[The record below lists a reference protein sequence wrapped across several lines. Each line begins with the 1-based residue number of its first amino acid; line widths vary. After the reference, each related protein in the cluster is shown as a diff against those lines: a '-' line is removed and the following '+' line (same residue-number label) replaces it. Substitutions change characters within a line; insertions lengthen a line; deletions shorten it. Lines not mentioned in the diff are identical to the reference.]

1 MLLLGQATPDTA
13 VWIVSTDP
21 FVCITIEPPLFAPGL
36 QNMKAFL
43 WVPPG
48 AGYPDTDLILR
59 MVALYAHDVE
69 STAAPTTLDIVQ
81 GSTDPAHTPPPW
93 LVCDSP
99 QGVEPAWLGL
109 VHTSEP
115 RVLVEHRHF
124 DAEAWPPSTLALHWP
139 DDINGFHR
147 LTGSTV
153 FDTFHKELALI
164 PYPPFPPTAVAPTRR

>member
-48 AGYPDTDLILR
+48 DGYPDTALVLR
-59 MVALYAHDVE
+59 MAALYAHDVE
-69 STAAPTTLDIVQ
+69 CTAAPTAFDIVQ
-81 GSTDPAHTPPPW
+81 GSTDPAHTPPEW

-99 QGVEPAWLGL
+99 LGAEPVWNGL
-109 VHTSEP
+109 IHTASP
-115 RVLVEHRHF
+115 VAVVEHRHF
-124 DAEAWPPSTLALHWP
+124 DAKAPPSTLALQWP
-139 DDINGFHR
+139 GDITGIHR
-147 LTGSTV
+147 LTGSAV
-153 FDTFHKELALI
+153 FDAFYKELFAM
-164 PYPPFPPTAVAPTRR
+164 PPPPGAPVRRRST